1 MSACAVAERHAILAC
16 VGLDESENPAAA
28 FHRLAAAVAEPAAPA
43 RVADSDRVRRRRT
56 GNGPRGAL
64 RFLRTPVQSA

>member
-1 MSACAVAERHAILAC
+1 MSACAVTEHHAVLAC
-16 VGLDESENPAAA
+16 VGLDESKNPAAA
-28 FHRLAAAVAEPAAPA
+28 FHRLAAADAELAAPA
-43 RVADSDRVRRRRT
+43 RVSDSDRVRRRRT